1 MSMNERNLIK
11 IPHNCLIK
19 IRAVYDSLKTA
30 ERKAVDFLLEHP
42 EESTQLTIVDFAA
55 KAGCSEATIVR
66 LSKRLGYEG
75 FPELKADFSSRDLSD
90 DFEYEDISKNDDYL
104 TVVKKV
110 FDATIRALKDTI
122 EMMDQQAYKQAIEA
136 LLGARKIVFCGVGD
150 AAIVAM
156 EASQRFIRLGENAL
170 VSQDSDLE
178 LIMSSQLNKED
189 VLIAISHS
197 GRSKSVLDC
206 VRVAKK
212 MGAITI
218 AITNF
223 PISPLAKN
231 VDILLLTAAFSKQP
245 ATGEVMSKRV
255 AELCIIE
262 SLYTNYLLKKGK
274 AARDRLKLSDEVV
287 SINKL

>member
-90 DFEYEDISKNDDYL
+90 DFEYEDISKNDDYP

-178 LIMSSQLNKED
+178 LIMSSQLNKDD

>member
-90 DFEYEDISKNDDYL
+90 EFEYEDISKNDDYL

-110 FDATIRALKDTI
+110 FEATIRALKDTI